1 MDRDELEMAAGAGR
15 ALDECKRFI
24 ARVLDES
31 GGHSTTDYTEPIG
44 QWARNLGVVL
54 LDVGWQAL
62 QWAEARGH
70 VVVEGHVESKAVESR
85 AAEFREDE
93 DE

>member
-31 GGHSTTDYTEPIG
+31 TGMSTTDYTEPVEAWAGKLAQLLFAIG
-44 QWARNLGVVL
+44 R
-54 LDVGWQAL
+54 QAAE
-62 QWAEARGH
+62 WAEDRGF
-70 VVVEGHVESKAVESR
+70 VVVDVPSDGEGVG
-85 AAEFREDE
+85 
-93 DE
+93 

>member
-1 MDRDELEMAAGAGR
+1 MDRDELEMAAAAGR

-31 GGHSTTDYTEPIG
+31 SGRSTTDYTEPVG
-44 QWARNLGVVL
+44 QWARQLGVVL
-54 LDVGWQAL
+54 LDVGWQAMR
-62 QWAEARGH
+62 WAEARGH
-70 VVVEGHVESKAVESR
+70 VVVEGHADT
-85 AAEFREDE
+85 REDE

>member
-31 GGHSTTDYTEPIG
+31 GGRSTTDYTEPIE
-44 QWARNLGVVL
+44 QWARELGIVL

-62 QWAEARGH
+62 GWAEARGY
-70 VVVEGHVESKAVESR
+70 VVVEGHVET
-85 AAEFREDE
+85 REDE
-93 DE
+93 DG